1 MHALRVL
8 IPAFLV
14 SLAAA
19 SVQAA
24 PLRCAEEDGGGACVW
39 GRAEGFEAD
48 AVQVRG
54 LRVQLMG
61 ITAPAH
67 RDLCTNRT
75 SKDEFACARPARKR
89 MAELVA
95 KGVACELFDVAG
107 DTLYGRCKGADGGDL
122 ARALVASGVVRAAK
136 DGPYEADQAAALAA
150 HKGLWGLDILPPKDW
165 ESLRRRA
172 EKD

>member
-1 MHALRVL
+1 MQSLRVL
-8 IPAFLV
+8 IPALLL
-14 SLAAA
+14 SLAATLA
-19 SVQAA
+19 QAG
-24 PLRCAEEDGGGACVW
+24 PLRCAEDSDGGACVW

-48 AVQVRG
+48 SVQLRG

-61 ITAPAH
+61 INAPAH
-67 RDLCTNRT
+67 RDLCVNRT
-75 SKDEFACARPARKR
+75 AKDEFPCNRPARKR
-89 MAELVA
+89 MAELTA

-136 DGPYEADQAAALAA
+136 DGPYEADQAAALAG
-150 HKGLWGLDILPPKDW
+150 HKGLWALDIQPPKEW